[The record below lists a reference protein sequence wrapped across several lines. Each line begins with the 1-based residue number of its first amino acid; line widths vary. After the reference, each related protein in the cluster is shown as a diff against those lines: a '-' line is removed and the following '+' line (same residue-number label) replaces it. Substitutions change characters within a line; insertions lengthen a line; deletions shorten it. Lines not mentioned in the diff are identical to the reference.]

1 MTNQLALV
9 LAIMVCAFFGADY
22 ILMDGAISLFLA
34 KKMMERPARCHPNLF
49 CLAPPPQTGLPSR
62 SSNWRRTS
70 GLTNFDTSPSRRA
83 ISFTS
88 FEAIA

>member
-34 KKMMERPARCHPNLF
+34 KKMMELIEWIAF
-49 CLAPPPQTGLPSR
+49 
-62 SSNWRRTS
+62 WR
-70 GLTNFDTSPSRRA
+70 
-83 ISFTS
+83 
-88 FEAIA
+88 